1 MHDGA
6 RAALTATLLRGLGFK
21 DVRVYKPG
29 WLGYAG
35 TLSAPADDEVFV
47 NIGAMNRHIG
57 GLEARIDELK
67 KEIATL
73 KKPK

>member
-1 MHDGA
+1 VHDGA

-67 KEIATL
+67 KKIATL

>member
-1 MHDGA
+1 VHDGA

-47 NIGAMNRHIG
+47 NIG